1 MRKIEPASHAGNKA
15 NRKLQTLAFVYRHNA
30 HNILFLADQIDF
42 PRLFRLLCNLLEIA
56 DKLVEAV
63 IRRPLKL
70 PRLLHIRRALDAV
83 FHHGNGLVYSRA
95 VINILHEL
103 GHGGIRDLAAELLQH
118 I

>member
-1 MRKIEPASHAGNKA
+1 M
-15 NRKLQTLAFVYRHNA
+15 
-30 HNILFLADQIDF
+30 
-42 PRLFRLLCNLLEIA
+42 
-56 DKLVEAV
+56 

-70 PRLLHIRRALDAV
+70 PRLLHQLIHIRRALDAV